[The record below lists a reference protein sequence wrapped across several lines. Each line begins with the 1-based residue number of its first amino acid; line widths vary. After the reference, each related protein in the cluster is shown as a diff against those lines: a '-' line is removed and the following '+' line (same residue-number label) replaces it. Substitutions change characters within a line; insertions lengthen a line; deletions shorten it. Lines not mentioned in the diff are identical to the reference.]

1 MKMTVLLWCL
11 IIMSVPA
18 CGDSTAPA
26 PVPGALALES
36 VPQGLSSP
44 LTLTAPAGDKRLFI
58 VEQPGRIRVVKN
70 GTLLPDPYL
79 DIHTKLTSGGERGLL
94 GLAFHPGFATNGF
107 FYVNYTDLNGNTT
120 VERYHATP
128 SADVADAA
136 SAAPILSVTQPFA
149 NHNGG
154 NIV

>member
-1 MKMTVLLWCL
+1 MKMNALLWCL
-11 IIMSVPA
+11 VVLSVPA
-18 CGDSTAPA
+18 CGDGTAPT
-26 PVPGALALES
+26 PLPSALALQ
-36 VPQGLSSP
+36 VVAQGLSSP
-44 LTLTAPAGDKRLFI
+44 LALTAPVGDARLFI

-94 GLAFHPGFATNGF
+94 GLAFHPNFASNGF
-107 FYVNYTDLNGNTT
+107 FYVNYTDLNGNTR

-149 NHNGG
+149 NHNG
-154 NIV
+154 